1 MEQSLQ
7 NMKAKF
13 DEQEILE
20 KAMLLFW
27 KYGFQHCSM
36 AILKKEL
43 GLSASSIYYAWGNK
57 EGLFKKAVEQY
68 GQKVTRLL
76 VQKLKQQENGYQSI
90 VDLFQFAIDFHTT
103 QNNWGCLNTNTIAE
117 MGVND
122 HKISSLSIQLSTT
135 LEQTFVET
143 IVRGQEQKNINPN
156 HNPVILANFLMTV
169 LFGLQVRVKAN
180 EAIRDRVNKIM
191 PLIEHNLK

>member
-13 DEQEILE
+13 NEQEILE

-43 GLSASSIYYAWGNK
+43 GLSASSIYHAWGNK

-76 VQKLKQQENGYQSI
+76 TKKLQQEEDGYQSI
-90 VDLFQFAIDFHTT
+90 VNLFQFVIDFHTT

-122 HKISSLSIQLSTT
+122 NRISSLSIQLSTT

-156 HNPVILANFLMTV
+156 HDPVILGNFLMTV

-180 EAIRDRVNKIM
+180 EEIRDRVNKIM